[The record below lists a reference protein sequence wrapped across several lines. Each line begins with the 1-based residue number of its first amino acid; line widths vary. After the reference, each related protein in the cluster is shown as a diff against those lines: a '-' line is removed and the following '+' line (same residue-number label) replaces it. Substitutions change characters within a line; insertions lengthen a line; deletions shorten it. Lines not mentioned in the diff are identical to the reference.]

1 MVSSGQTCLL
11 WEDLWNGQVRKL
23 QFPELHSYWKNKLIS
38 LSKAHGAAALHDLFN
53 LPVSVEAYTQLQ
65 DLQFEFSTLVLTE
78 ENDNW
83 TYIWGS
89 TQFSSSRAY
98 KALTGHSQVE
108 PIFKGLGKTSC
119 QGKHKIFF
127 WLVLRDRLST
137 RNMIRRRGM
146 HIEEYHCVLCQ
157 QALEETIMH
166 LLFYCPFAK
175 DCWAWWTSP
184 SRIISQFHKSF
195 KPGKHYWRLSFL

>member
-11 WEDLWNGQVRKL
+11 WEDLWNGQIRKL
-23 QFPELHSYWKNKLIS
+23 QFPELHSYAKNKLIS

-89 TQFSSSRAY
+89 AQFSSFRAY

-108 PIFKGLGKTSC
+108 PVFKGL
-119 QGKHKIFF
+119 
-127 WLVLRDRLST
+127 
-137 RNMIRRRGM
+137 
-146 HIEEYHCVLCQ
+146 
-157 QALEETIMH
+157 
-166 LLFYCPFAK
+166 
-175 DCWAWWTSP
+175 
-184 SRIISQFHKSF
+184 
-195 KPGKHYWRLSFL
+195 